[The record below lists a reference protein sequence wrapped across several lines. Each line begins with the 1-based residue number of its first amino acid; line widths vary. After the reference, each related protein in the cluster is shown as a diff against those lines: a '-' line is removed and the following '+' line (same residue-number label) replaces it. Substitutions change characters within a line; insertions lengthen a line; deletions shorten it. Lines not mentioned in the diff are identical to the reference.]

1 MMDGRLGVVKRQE
14 DSHRKFMYI
23 MNEVVKYRHDELKH
37 YIDKERRE
45 DIQRND
51 RLASRV
57 RKKAIHRHVLGK
69 CLEINR
75 ENTLTS
81 STRNMYGHHN
91 GRSIDSFTSDVE
103 NYIASK
109 NPKIK
114 KQKDMKYVLKR
125 YKDSGK
131 ILEEDQMTGKIREY
145 FQTRWGVHYKSTDKE
160 KEKEPEP
167 EPAQIRVLD
176 HKLPDIFSFYKSNN
190 MQSKLKYRASERR
203 MSRIEIRDESGQ
215 FVPLNQTN
223 AMMGRRRSILPQI
236 DTFQKRRGSMMRRP
250 SLLPQFPSQSFRRGS
265 MLPPI
270 T

>member
-1 MMDGRLGVVKRQE
+1 MDGRLGVVKRQQ

-23 MNEVVKYRHDELKH
+23 MNEVVKYRHDERKH

-45 DIQRND
+45 DIQRKD
-51 RLASRV
+51 RSASRV

-81 STRNMYGHHN
+81 STGNMYGHHN

-103 NYIASK
+103 NYIARK
-109 NPKIK
+109 DPKIK

-167 EPAQIRVLD
+167 QPTQIRVLD
-176 HKLPDIFSFYKSNN
+176 DKLPDIFSFYKSNN
-190 MQSKLKYRASERR
+190 MQPKLKSRATERR
-203 MSRIEIRDESGQ
+203 MSRIEIRDESGK
-215 FVPLNQTN
+215 FVPLNQAN
-223 AMMGRRRSILPQI
+223 AMMGRRGSILPQI
-236 DTFQKRRGSMMRRP
+236 NTFQRKRGSMMRRP
-250 SLLPQFPSQSFRRGS
+250 SELPQFPSQSVRRGS